1 MASLFRRFWPL
12 AARRRV
18 ERVRLAIEP
27 LEERAVPATT
37 FTVSNL
43 SDSGA
48 GSLRQALA
56 EANVTPGADTILFQP
71 GLSGTITLT
80 TGELHISDSLTIT
93 GPGAGVLTVSG
104 NNASR
109 VLNIDDGTTALIDA
123 KISGLTISAGN
134 VAPITQSG
142 GGIRNFDALTLT
154 ACSLS
159 DNSAFTGAGLWN
171 TDGSTAILTN
181 CTLSDNSATRD
192 SGGILNTGTLI
203 LTNCTV
209 FGNEAGNTVG
219 DSAGGILNNGT
230 AILTNCT
237 VARNSAF
244 QSGEGGGIFN
254 GASGTL
260 TLANCTLFGNSV
272 TDGEGGGIFNSS
284 GGTVT
289 LSNCALSD
297 NSVQNGK
304 GGGICNVG
312 MTTLTNCTLSG
323 NSAFEGGGLCND
335 NGGTTTLSN
344 CTLSGNSVADGDGAG
359 LFNNH
364 TGTAILS
371 NCTLSGNSAFQ
382 NGEGGGLFNDGAAFL
397 TNCTVSGNS
406 AFEGGGVCCNEGT
419 ATIRNSTIAFNAAN
433 PGGGANSGGGI
444 FVSNVAA
451 ATLQS
456 SIVAD
461 NSVQAP
467 GTDPDVSG
475 SVAATFSVV
484 ENTTGTT
491 FLAGSASNLTGVDPR
506 LGPLQ
511 FNGGLTLTHALLP
524 GSPAIDHGA
533 NPGGLTSDQRGFPFL
548 RASGAAP
555 DIGAFEFQPNPG
567 PTAQAIQAAVQA
579 VQALQRGGARLAAF
593 AFGDVNGDFV
603 NDIVLVIRQRNNK
616 LLVASFDGIDGH
628 IRGVLQPFTTPLRT
642 DAKVH
647 LVLIDVSAD
656 PGTEIVL
663 FVTGAPGIPRLSV
676 FTEAGTRVL

>member
-1 MASLFRRFWPL
+1 
-12 AARRRV
+12 
-18 ERVRLAIEP
+18 VRLAIEP
-27 LEERAVPATT
+27 LEERAVPAAT
-37 FTVSNL
+37 FTVTNL
-43 SDSGA
+43 NDSGA

-56 EANVTPGADTILFQP
+56 DANVTPGADTILFQP

-93 GPGAGVLTVSG
+93 GPGAGAITVSG

-109 VLNIDDGTTALIDA
+109 VFNIDDGTTALSNV
-123 KISGLTISAGN
+123 KISGLTISTGN
-134 VAPITQSG
+134 VALISQSG
-142 GGIRNFDALTLT
+142 GGILNNETLTLT

-171 TDGSTAILTN
+171 TVGSTAILTD

-192 SGGILNTGTLI
+192 SGGILNTGTVI
-203 LTNCTV
+203 LTNCTL
-209 FGNEAGNTVG
+209 FGNEAGNTAG
-219 DSAGGILNNGT
+219 DSGGGILSNGT

-254 GASGTL
+254 GSSGTL
-260 TLANCTLFGNSV
+260 MLTNCSVLGNLV
-272 TDGEGGGIFNSS
+272 PDGDGGGIFNSS

-289 LSNCALSD
+289 LSNCTLLD
-297 NSVQNGK
+297 NSVGNGK

-312 MTTLTNCTLSG
+312 VTTLTNCTLSG

-335 NGGTTTLSN
+335 NGGTATLSN
-344 CTLSGNSVADGDGAG
+344 CTVSGNSVADGDGAG

-406 AFEGGGVCCNEGT
+406 AFEGGGICCNEGT
-419 ATIRNSTIAFNAAN
+419 ATIRNSTIAFNTAN
-433 PGGGANSGGGI
+433 PGGGANLGGGI

-467 GTDPDVSG
+467 GNGPDLWGEVT
-475 SVAATFSVV
+475 ATFSLI
-484 ENTTGTT
+484 ENTAGTIFDT
-491 FLAGSASNLTGVDPR
+491 GSANNLTSVDPL

-511 FNGGLTLTHALLP
+511 FNGGPTPTHALLP
-524 GSPAIDHGA
+524 GSPAINHGA

-555 DIGAFEFQPNPG
+555 DIGAFEFQSNPG

-579 VQALQRGGARLAAF
+579 VQALQRAGARLAAF

-603 NDIVLVIRQRNNK
+603 NDIVLAFRQRNNK
-616 LLVASFDGIDGH
+616 LLIATFDGIDGH
-628 IRGVLQPFTTPLRT
+628 IRGVLQPFTSPLRT

-647 LVLIDVSAD
+647 LVLMDVSAD
-656 PGTEIVL
+656 PGAEIVL
-663 FVTGAPGIPRLSV
+663 LVTSAPGVPRLSV
-676 FTEAGTRVL
+676 FTEGGRRVV